1 VQAEI
6 EWRDIMV
13 PIREKLARST
23 RPFDFEGVAGSRQR
37 ATTSRPRDANTDG
50 DFVSTCQHVQI
61 EELARSDI

>member
-13 PIREKLARST
+13 PIREKLARSK

-37 ATTSRPRDANTDG
+37 ATTPRPRDANADG